1 MEPQGL
7 VAVGLDGFS
16 PVRYSAGGIEGG
28 RGRFREGSR
37 AAACPIVGEMPF
49 MPVDNPYAE
58 AEAGWEDL
66 IAAARRIQSAANRIK
81 EGKRSI
87 DGFEIERTLRKHK
100 PEMMKQHLEGL
111 RQHRREHRL

>member
-1 MEPQGL
+1 
-7 VAVGLDGFS
+7 
-16 PVRYSAGGIEGG
+16 
-28 RGRFREGSR
+28 
-37 AAACPIVGEMPF
+37 

-81 EGKRSI
+81 EGARSI

-100 PEMMKQHLEGL
+100 PELMKQHIDGL